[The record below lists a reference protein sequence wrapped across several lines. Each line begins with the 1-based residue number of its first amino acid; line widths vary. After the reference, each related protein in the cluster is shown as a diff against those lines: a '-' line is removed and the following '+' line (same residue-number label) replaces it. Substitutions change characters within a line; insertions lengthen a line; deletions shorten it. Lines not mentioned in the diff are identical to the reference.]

1 MARISTEE
9 RQRIIVDEAIRI
21 IHESGYQSF
30 SIRELSKRVG
40 ISEPAIYRHFLNK
53 EDIVLG
59 ILGRFNEFDQHL
71 FNNINEKETPKE
83 RIQSFVKFHFDFLE
97 NHPEMTSIIFAED
110 MFNQSKI
117 IKEKMMQIIIKR
129 KGVIKGIVE
138 EAKQKK
144 QIVDIESSEL
154 LTVILGYIRLVV
166 LEWRLSNFTFSLS
179 ERGKKTVDTLEKLL
193 IMKP

>member
-1 MARISTEE
+1 LARISTEE